1 MTEIKVDTGQLRLLK
16 IRLDNAL
23 SSIDSDGDDH
33 LEIPSIGPFQLDN
46 AARSFHSDS
55 ESAFRSAKRDVGLI
69 GEAIEDIVAN
79 FEHTDTELTSDLAEQ
94 NAQTGAAPGA
104 GGPV

>member
-1 MTEIKVDTGQLRLLK
+1 MAEIKVDTGQLRLLK

-23 SSIDSDGDDH
+23 SSIDSDGDAH
-33 LEIPSIGPFQLDN
+33 LEITDIGPVNLNN
-46 AARSFHSDS
+46 AANLFHSDS

-69 GEAIEDIVAN
+69 GEAIEDIAVN
-79 FEHTDTELTSDLAEQ
+79 FENTDTESASGLAEQ